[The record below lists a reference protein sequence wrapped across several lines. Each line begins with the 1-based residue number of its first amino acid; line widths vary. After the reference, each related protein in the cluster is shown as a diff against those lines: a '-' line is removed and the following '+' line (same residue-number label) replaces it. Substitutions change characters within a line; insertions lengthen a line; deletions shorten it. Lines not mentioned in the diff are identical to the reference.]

1 MSYKPNLILDNG
13 AHKCSVTVDGK
24 QQKITIAPF
33 DEMSITLAKEIIRQV
48 SDIMNAKYSFIQ
60 IIKLL
65 DVSENLP
72 YLSRY
77 SQKALHITLKLL
89 HQEEWR
95 EYVGS
100 NTVEKISGKTKNSLV
115 ILNIGCTS
123 AGKTLGNLHAIIP
136 RGYIKKFIQ
145 LTTIKE
151 STNFSIDNCVNPN
164 NRDIL
169 NKEEFEVEFTLK
181 TFDKAEEDIVSLVIE
196 ALQEI
201 LDTIKSE
208 VKSNDS
214 SEVIWDIAM
223 AAACE
228 RLTINKDKTF
238 DISNLVDFDNEN
250 IVLEAILL
258 KGIREYST
266 RSISYRDKLTDNQ
279 LKLDIVRDIK
289 ENVFKITIDDIAYI
303 ICETQDFK
311 KLTKHIHDQ
320 VYDAINK
327 FSVKYDVSINYGQTI
342 SIKKRF
348 DAVDTKD
355 LISNVFGDK
364 KQRKNNNFFSIDA
377 LISKAKLYFRN
388 NEINNGEELT
398 VVDGLGIN
406 QGQIPKGEEKKVAYN
421 RVHAAIQQCNPDVII
436 YNTRLDSKDDYIID
450 VIQDLNDQ
458 GFKNRIYVIYGRVD
472 IVLENHCDEDGLD
485 IEDLSDTELASFED
499 YIEKQYLNKELISL
513 GNLERSKVYLCDK
526 PCKLSIKYSNEQ
538 FEKYTPKRILTN
550 ILEIYRENERTELIK
565 LNKARIDQIIST
577 LDNYSVFSN
586 TYAMFKASI
595 DVMVPMQYSLLR
607 WNTLECGVR
616 SLYYDGLG
624 YASLYPSIVLK
635 NCFAKQFNRKE
646 IQAVFGDDY
655 DDILKALLNDWTNL
669 AHLIIV
675 TFYKYEFAQLL
686 NMRFNYELRTMKSI
700 TLTDERKHIVRNI
713 LNTCVEND
721 DLDGPSAFRKLTQ
734 YVLSDII
741 Y

>member
-24 QQKITIAPF
+24 QQKVTIAPF
-33 DEMSITLAKEIIRQV
+33 DEMSITLANEIIRQV

-77 SQKALHITLKLL
+77 SQKSLHITLKLL

-95 EYVGS
+95 EYAGS

-238 DISNLVDFDNEN
+238 DISNLVDFDNER

-485 IEDLSDTELASFED
+485 IEGLSDTELESFED

-700 TLTDERKHIVRNI
+700 TLTDERKHVVRNI

>member
-95 EYVGS
+95 EYIGS